1 MAGRSAI
8 DRSPRLAPPQR
19 RDLEQGEG
27 RSGQRERQAPK
38 RSRTRVPLR
47 QVEVVFLRRGRHQ
60 VRAEEE
66 QAVVKKQWCP
76 FTNTKC
82 FKVRK
87 SEPDISIETCF
98 VRFGKNAR
106 DVVICPNRLLE
117 RRQVF
122 TDCLHLLTRHDPGN
136 ELHIVREVSIPG
148 GSVDYFLA
156 SVKKNKVKDFV
167 AIEFQTLD
175 TTGIVWP
182 EQQRLLAS
190 LGFAV
195 SAKEA
200 ESGKTFGM
208 NWN

>member
-1 MAGRSAI
+1 M
-8 DRSPRLAPPQR
+8 
-19 RDLEQGEG
+19 
-27 RSGQRERQAPK
+27 
-38 RSRTRVPLR
+38 
-47 QVEVVFLRRGRHQ
+47 
-60 VRAEEE
+60 
-66 QAVVKKQWCP
+66 
-76 FTNTKC
+76 
-82 FKVRK
+82 
-87 SEPDISIETCF
+87 
-98 VRFGKNAR
+98 
-106 DVVICPNRLLE
+106 
-117 RRQVF
+117 
-122 TDCLHLLTRHDPGN
+122 TRHDPGN